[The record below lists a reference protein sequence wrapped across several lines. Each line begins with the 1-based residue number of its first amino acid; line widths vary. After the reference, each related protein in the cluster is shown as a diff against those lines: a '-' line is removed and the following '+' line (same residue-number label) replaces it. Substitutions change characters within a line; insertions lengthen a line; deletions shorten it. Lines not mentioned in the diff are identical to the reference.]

1 MVLDREQQKR
11 EVREAIEAGTI
22 TLGIL
27 QEAWSE
33 LDSASKFGI
42 ADMLGL
48 DFIGGIG
55 KHIKID
61 SAKKKL
67 DQAQQQAQRFQ
78 SELADLGGMLQ
89 SCVNIDG
96 AWGFM
101 DFALDGFLVDF
112 FVQDKI
118 SKSKNQ
124 VQNCINAI
132 NRVLEDLHKL
142 EQQL

>member
-1 MVLDREQQKR
+1 M
-11 EVREAIEAGTI
+11 
-22 TLGIL
+22 GIV
-27 QEAWSE
+27 
-33 LDSASKFGI
+33 FFFV
-42 ADMLGL
+42 
-48 DFIGGIG
+48 FIIH
-55 KHIKID
+55 KNIPPRQIQVCR
-61 SAKKKL
+61 L
-67 DQAQQQAQRFQ
+67 PILQQQAQRFQ
-78 SELADLGGMLQ
+78 RELADLGGMLQ

-124 VQNCINAI
+124 VQNCMNAI
-132 NRVLEDLHKL
+132 NRVLEELYKL